1 MKTPAGT
8 ECTFFYGN
16 YFRGQSSEECRLI
29 GHRTDSQQWTPDLCA
44 TCPMPRIQLANSC
57 ENMVFHAT
65 VHKKFLGIKR
75 YIQIS
80 AYCSKSQKDVAV
92 PEIGCGECHPIKDI
106 FNNIAE

>member
-8 ECTFFYGN
+8 ECEFFYGN

-29 GHRTDSQQWTPDLCA
+29 GHKQGSQAWTPDLCA

-57 ENMVFHAT
+57 KNMVFHAT
-65 VHKKFLGIKR
+65 IQKKMFGIKKTVV
-75 YIQIS
+75 IS
-80 AYCSKSQKDVAV
+80 AYCTKSKKDVDV
-92 PEIGCGECHPIKDI
+92 PEIGCGECHSIQDI